1 MQKTFGEKVSS
12 VERLFKFNTP
22 KKNKISH
29 NIYRNICNLKGD
41 YMNTNNKPDT
51 TENYIELANSVL
63 IKAIEDYETSVDYI
77 VKHSSS
83 SINEDKY
90 FECVKYMNEIEL
102 FFNSNF
108 ATLYSTNNTS
118 PKYLFEKY
126 KKLNNDKIQIAKSFI
141 SNYKP
146 RNKKKKKKKGC

>member
-1 MQKTFGEKVSS
+1 
-12 VERLFKFNTP
+12 
-22 KKNKISH
+22 
-29 NIYRNICNLKGD
+29 
-41 YMNTNNKPDT
+41 MNTNNKPDT

-63 IKAIEDYETSVDYI
+63 IKAIEDYETSVNYI

-90 FECVKYMNEIEL
+90 LECVKYMNEIEL

-108 ATLYSTNNTS
+108 ATLYSTNNTT